1 MRDYENYQQLI
12 DKVAEIDHD
21 AASYLLHVA
30 PELARRGG
38 QGINFIPGYYLTTV
52 FTWCYTLQGHKYWR
66 RLAFKLEEVEE
77 E

>member
-38 QGINFIPGYYLTTV
+38 
-52 FTWCYTLQGHKYWR
+52 
-66 RLAFKLEEVEE
+66 
-77 E
+77 